1 MEGEKLTSCDENKN
15 WLATRAARNLTLL
28 PKQNLAK
35 TTKTLTH
42 THHNED
48 WSTKKIQNLKQKVEA
63 KEKTAL
69 FPDEKVSLPQPP
81 FQPSISTMPTQ
92 LLNTNESEALKAMR
106 LMMSMQFMNTM
117 QQFMRWGWRCC
128 CYCNE
133 MFDHWQKFMLLLKL
147 NNNKYFQ
154 EKGMFPLLT
163 LCKEKW
169 YRWPVSF
176 LNDCVNCDEA

>member
-92 LLNTNESEALKAMR
+92 LLEHKWIWSFESNAANDVNAVYEYHATVYEVRM
-106 LMMSMQFMNTM
+106 
-117 QQFMRWGWRCC
+117 
-128 CYCNE
+128 E
-133 MFDHWQKFMLLLKL
+133 MLLLL
-147 NNNKYFQ
+147 
-154 EKGMFPLLT
+154 
-163 LCKEKW
+163 
-169 YRWPVSF
+169 
-176 LNDCVNCDEA
+176 